1 MVQVLEGYIFLG
13 NVTELGARLSNAFTS
28 SVSSTVRQVHFTIPF
43 RIYPV
48 SGFRYAI
55 NDLRRAGV
63 HDTSKTTLR

>member
-48 SGFRYAI
+48 SGFR
-55 NDLRRAGV
+55 
-63 HDTSKTTLR
+63 